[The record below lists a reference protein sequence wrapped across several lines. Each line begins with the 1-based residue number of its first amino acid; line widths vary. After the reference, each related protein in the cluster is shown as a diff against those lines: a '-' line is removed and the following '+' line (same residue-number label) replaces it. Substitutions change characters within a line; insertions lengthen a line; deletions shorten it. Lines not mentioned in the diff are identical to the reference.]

1 MTHFHAGSFLLRL
14 KTLRVFGVVAE
25 IEGME
30 REEEKVSINTG
41 VIEVHTNGTLA
52 LLLED
57 PRFEPQA

>member
-1 MTHFHAGSFLLRL
+1 
-14 KTLRVFGVVAE
+14 VFGVVAE